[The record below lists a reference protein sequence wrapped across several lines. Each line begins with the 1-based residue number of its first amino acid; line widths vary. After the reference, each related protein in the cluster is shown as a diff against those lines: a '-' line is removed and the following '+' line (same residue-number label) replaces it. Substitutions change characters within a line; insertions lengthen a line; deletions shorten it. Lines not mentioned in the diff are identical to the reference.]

1 MAPEMSWFFNWL
13 PLTQN
18 FQIKRAQYR
27 WRISETKCVGD
38 KALAQVILTAL
49 SISSWCI
56 FIIAIFSLC
65 LLSWSLVLKL
75 LLRRLLTD
83 VLFWLS
89 LRSAFRFAEVYFAS
103 AASRSF
109 LNDFSDLSEVWMYSF
124 RTAVSAKNWVRFDL
138 RV

>member
-1 MAPEMSWFFNWL
+1 MAPEMSGFFNWL
-13 PLTQN
+13 QLTQN
-18 FQIKRAQYR
+18 FQIKRAQIII
-27 WRISETKCVGD
+27 WMTDVGD
-38 KALAQVILTAL
+38 KGLAQVILTAL

-83 VLFWLS
+83 VPFWLS